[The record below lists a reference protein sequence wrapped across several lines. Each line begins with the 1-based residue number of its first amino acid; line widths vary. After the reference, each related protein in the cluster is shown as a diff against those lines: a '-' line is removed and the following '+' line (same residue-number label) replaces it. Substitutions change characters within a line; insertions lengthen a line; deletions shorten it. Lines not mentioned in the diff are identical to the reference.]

1 MHECGDVY
9 FSFSCQIFFFF
20 FRFLTS
26 FLSLHTLECLRITWG
41 AILKCKFP
49 GPTFSR
55 TEVGTEDFLTSTSEN
70 SNANGQCILKTL
82 SYSLLI
88 LKPGAIWLLPS
99 SFQPALALMTNHSP
113 ECDVL
118 NLCFHSQRILSIP
131 WGHLHALLFQE
142 FSILQGPE

>member
-1 MHECGDVY
+1 MSLLIIECKPHKDRDRCSNHKVY
-9 FSFSCQIFFFF
+9 PGPGIMLVLSTHQMNKCTSVGMSTFHFPVKSFFFF

-70 SNANGQCILKTL
+70 SNASGQCILKTL

-88 LKPGAIWLLPS
+88 LKPGAI
-99 SFQPALALMTNHSP
+99 
-113 ECDVL
+113 
-118 NLCFHSQRILSIP
+118 
-131 WGHLHALLFQE
+131 
-142 FSILQGPE
+142 